1 MKPVFFIDYDN
12 TIFSH
17 QSWSVPESALKAL
30 EALKKDGFTVVL
42 ASGRAF
48 RSSDLPQEFH
58 GRFSPDCL
66 VSSNGAIIEIEG
78 RLVWEKYFDPKLQ
91 RRIMDYALEKNY
103 CLMSGYGGGWYTSNL
118 EHFLATSSPERKSLM
133 PKSGKDFLSLYDKKL
148 PSFFLS
154 DSLEAIADMQAHF
167 PETRLLYM
175 GDNLGGADIIPRE
188 NGKITGAKRVLEHYH
203 LTLQDAVAIGDSMN
217 DVELIEAAGFG
228 IAMGNAMPEVQKRA
242 DFVTA
247 DIDHDG
253 LAKAI
258 EAARKRFAE

>member
-1 MKPVFFIDYDN
+1 MKPIFFIDYDN

-17 QSWSVPESALKAL
+17 QSWAVPESAL
-30 EALKKDGFTVVL
+30 EALAELQKDGYPVVL

-48 RSSDLPQEFH
+48 RSDALPPEFQ

-78 RLVWEKYFDPKLQ
+78 KLVWEKYFDPELQ
-91 RRIMDYALEKNY
+91 RRIMDYALENKY
-103 CLMSGYGGGWYTSNL
+103 CLMSGYNGEWYTSNL
-118 EHFLATSSPERKSLM
+118 EHFLATSSPSRKSLM
-133 PKSGKDFLSLYDKKL
+133 PKTGEDFLSLYNKKL

-175 GDNLGGADIIPRE
+175 GDNLGGADIIPKE
-188 NGKITGAKRVLEHYH
+188 NGKITGAKRVLEHYG
-203 LTLQDAVAIGDSMN
+203 LTLADAVAIGDSMN
-217 DVELIEAAGFG
+217 DVELIEAASFG
-228 IAMGNAMPEVQKRA
+228 IAMGNAMPEVQARA

-258 EAARKRFAE
+258 AKAREHFS